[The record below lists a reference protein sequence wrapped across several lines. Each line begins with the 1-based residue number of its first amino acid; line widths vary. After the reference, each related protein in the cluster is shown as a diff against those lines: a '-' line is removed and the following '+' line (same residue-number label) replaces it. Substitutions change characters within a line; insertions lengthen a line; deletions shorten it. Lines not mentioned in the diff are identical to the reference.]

1 MAPPSDFASI
11 LRNSLFRYNQYK
23 STCQDCKQ
31 AANFSSKRTHST
43 DDLPPLLLLNAAV
56 YNEEHHRIWLNQ
68 AGGQGRF
75 LEAAVGLDLNT
86 EPAQP
91 GGLVGTL
98 LSVSQPSLVV
108 YELRVRAMAHSDYHQ
123 DLTFVRGSLF
133 Q

>member
-31 AANFSSKRTHST
+31 AANFSSKRTLSS

-68 AGGQGRF
+68 AGTQGSF
-75 LEAAVGLDLNT
+75 LSTAVGLDLNT
-86 EPAQP
+86 EPTQP

-98 LSVSQPSLVV
+98 SSVIQPGLVV
-108 YELRVRAMAHSDYHQ
+108 YELRVRATAHQTHQ
-123 DLTFVRGSLF
+123 QSTHFSSPPPY
-133 Q
+133 